1 MAIAAEVLIEFNID
15 LFYAPN
21 INDAHILSQDKWS
34 VYEEFFKKHLDD
46 TIYLGEQ
53 EGKHS
58 EVRTTGQELLDACR
72 VTQNPDEI
80 AAFRLLYGE
89 RRTNSYL
96 LGNIEEHQDFD
107 FKALEGFQ
115 TD

>member
-1 MAIAAEVLIEFNID
+1 MATSEVLVEFNIK

-21 INDAHILSQDKWS
+21 INDAHILSRDRWS
-34 VYEEFFKKHLDD
+34 VYEGFLKKHLDD

-58 EVRTTGQELLDACR
+58 EVKATGQELLDACC
-72 VTQNPDEI
+72 VSSDPEEI

-89 RRTNSYL
+89 ERTSSYL

-107 FKALEGFQ
+107 YKALKELKE
-115 TD
+115 